1 RLKRAMR
8 PDRRLGVKAQGC
20 RRLARSPEVHR
31 LSAPSRRTPLP
42 VPPLLTVWQRAIV
55 AGLCRHYFVINGTLV
70 YTPGFG
76 TNNRDAMFDLYDRTA
91 RSFVLEQT
99 PSSPDP

>member
-1 RLKRAMR
+1 MQTPAPEPAGPPAVRAI
-8 PDRRLGVKAQGC
+8 KARALPGSTVTYGM
-20 RRLARSPEVHR
+20 ARSN
-31 LSAPSRRTPLP
+31 SCPSDINLP
-42 VPPLLTVWQRAIV
+42 GLR